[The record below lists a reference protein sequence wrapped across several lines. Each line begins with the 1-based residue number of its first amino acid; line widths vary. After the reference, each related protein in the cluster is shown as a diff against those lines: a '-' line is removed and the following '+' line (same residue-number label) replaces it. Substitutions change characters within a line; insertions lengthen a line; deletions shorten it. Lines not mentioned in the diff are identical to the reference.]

1 MLGKVDYQG
10 GHSSLFS
17 GSQMMHVVTE
27 KQNGGPPMSWRKLQS
42 QQIIQFALFTMSRAL
57 TPLFGNGAGAHGI
70 GKISGVLTKIGKFD
84 IVLMYDSSIARLI
97 PMIKLT
103 FFLDI

>member
-42 QQIIQFALFTMSRAL
+42 QQIIQFALFTMGHLHMAKVF
-57 TPLFGNGAGAHGI
+57 PCLFPM
-70 GKISGVLTKIGKFD
+70 GKMNNDNYTRNNDNTFHQFNSL
-84 IVLMYDSSIARLI
+84 IANKQTSKTTTRSNI
-97 PMIKLT
+97 
-103 FFLDI
+103 

>member
-27 KQNGGPPMSWRKLQS
+27 KQDGGPPIFWRKLQS
-42 QQIIQFALFTMSRAL
+42 QQVIQFALFIV
-57 TPLFGNGAGAHGI
+57 GN
-70 GKISGVLTKIGKFD
+70 L
-84 IVLMYDSSIARLI
+84 IVHCAQEAD
-97 PMIKLT
+97 
-103 FFLDI
+103 

>member
-1 MLGKVDYQG
+1 MLGKVDYLG

-42 QQIIQFALFTMSRAL
+42 QQIIQFALFTIGHLIVHRTQRMI
-57 TPLFGNGAGAHGI
+57 TQQWIIWLFAA
-70 GKISGVLTKIGKFD
+70 V
-84 IVLMYDSSIARLI
+84 
-97 PMIKLT
+97 
-103 FFLDI
+103 

>member
-27 KQNGGPPMSWRKLQS
+27 EQNGGPPMSWRKLQS
-42 QQIIQFALFTMSRAL
+42 QQIIQFALFTMGHLIVHRTQVGCKNL
-57 TPLFGNGAGAHGI
+57 IRKII
-70 GKISGVLTKIGKFD
+70 GQNMKGTN
-84 IVLMYDSSIARLI
+84 R
-97 PMIKLT
+97 
-103 FFLDI
+103 